1 MTRAV
6 SLVASLLIVLTVL
19 AGPSPAA
26 EPCQE
31 REIRV
36 DVQAARLGEDPS
48 TFDLID
54 AIAASM
60 RDDLGL
66 KLPAWRK
73 AYVCRDEPAFLEG
86 LLRNFGA
93 KVWDQSVT
101 TSAGLATPIGIFLR
115 GDYLARLSLPGRL
128 GVIGHELAHLNQQE
142 LAGPRAQELP
152 LWIVEGHAEWVAFSV
167 IDRLG
172 YGAHGAQRA
181 EVVFAVSLQAIP
193 HTLLPDLA
201 RLESRERWQQSTL
214 SLGHAATYGQA
225 YLAVDRLTERYGSTK
240 VVEFLRGFATV
251 ADFRERWNSVFPIS
265 YQQFIDDF
273 RAHVRGL
280 GPGDDLRHT
289 QG

>member
-6 SLVASLLIVLTVL
+6 SLVASLLVVLTVL
-19 AGPSPAA
+19 GGPSPAA

-48 TFDLID
+48 AFDLID

-73 AYVCRDEPAFLEG
+73 AYVCRDEAAFLEG

-115 GDYLARLSLPGRL
+115 GDYLARLSLAGRL
-128 GVIGHELAHLNQQE
+128 GVIGHELAHLNQQQLTGP
-142 LAGPRAQELP
+142 LAQDLP
-152 LWIVEGHAEWVAFSV
+152 L
-167 IDRLG
+167 
-172 YGAHGAQRA
+172 
-181 EVVFAVSLQAIP
+181 
-193 HTLLPDLA
+193 
-201 RLESRERWQQSTL
+201 
-214 SLGHAATYGQA
+214 
-225 YLAVDRLTERYGSTK
+225 RLTRRL
-240 VVEFLRGFATV
+240 VECMAFAQ
-251 ADFRERWNSVFPIS
+251 I
-265 YQQFIDDF
+265 
-273 RAHVRGL
+273 H
-280 GPGDDLRHT
+280 
-289 QG
+289 